1 MSGWTAPF
9 LLLGALLVLT
19 PGEIRASEPAAET
32 EDEVGTRERAGR
44 HRVAHHN
51 HHIAVFV
58 GTTRAEGENE
68 PTIGLDY
75 QYRLS
80 RRLSIGGL
88 VDHAGGDLDSNAVA
102 AALFIHPAG
111 GLELVFG
118 AGYENEDHERDFLVR
133 AGVGY
138 AFHVGRISLTP
149 IFNVDFVDHE
159 EIKVYGV
166 NIGWGF

>member
-1 MSGWTAPF
+1 MRDPGASL
-9 LLLGALLVLT
+9 LLLGARLLFF
-19 PGEIRASEPAAET
+19 PGGIQASEPAAET
-32 EDEVGTRERAGR
+32 EDEAGTRERAGR
-44 HRVAHHN
+44 HRVEHHN

-80 RRLSIGGL
+80 SRLSIGGL

-102 AALFIHPAG
+102 AALFIHPVG
-111 GLELVFG
+111 GLEIVLGV
-118 AGYENEDHERDFLVR
+118 GYENEDHERDFLVR

-138 AFHVGRISLTP
+138 AFHVGKISLTP
-149 IFNVDFVDHE
+149 IFNVDFVDQE